1 MTPSSQTPFTSSTIC
16 LTDAPAGGA
25 FNNLRHDL
33 ERGRERD
40 GGSTDRCTDR
50 NEDDDDDDVGWREG
64 WSWGTWKQT
73 GRDWGVKAC
82 QKYKLKPDTLAETAS
97 FSLHRPLVDTQV
109 WERALDLTR
118 LPRRSSPVLFP
129 LRHKERNMCDPR
141 THTTSAYTTGLNPVL
156 FIVSA
161 SHPLREEAG

>member
-1 MTPSSQTPFTSSTIC
+1 MTRSSQTPFTSSTIC

-40 GGSTDRCTDR
+40 RGEHGQMHRQKRWWWWCGLAWGM
-50 NEDDDDDDVGWREG
+50 EL
-64 WSWGTWKQT
+64 GTWKQT
-73 GRDWGVKAC
+73 GRDWRVKAC
-82 QKYKLKPDTLAETAS
+82 RKYKLKPDTLAETAS
-97 FSLHRPLVDTQV
+97 FSLQRPLVDTQA
-109 WERALDLTR
+109 WEGALDLTR
-118 LPRRSSPVLFP
+118 LPRRSSSVLFP
-129 LRHKERNMCDPR
+129 HRHIKRNMCGPR

>member
-1 MTPSSQTPFTSSTIC
+1 MTRSSQTPFTSSTIC

-40 GGSTDRCTDR
+40 RGEHGQMHRQKRWWWCGLAWGMDL
-50 NEDDDDDDVGWREG
+50 
-64 WSWGTWKQT
+64 GTWKQT
-73 GRDWGVKAC
+73 GRDWRVKAC

-97 FSLHRPLVDTQV
+97 FSLHRPLVDTQP
-109 WERALDLTR
+109 WERALDLTW
-118 LPRRSSPVLFP
+118 LPRRSSSVLFP
-129 LRHKERNMCDPR
+129 RRHKERSMCDPR